1 MQMNCSLM
9 AANKH
14 HKKLTLTVS
23 FQELSGKTDFYPPI
37 RKVNKEL
44 LCLPVDEQV

>member
-14 HKKLTLTVS
+14 HQKLTLTVS
-23 FQELSGKTDFYPPI
+23 FQALSGKTDFYPQSE
-37 RKVNKEL
+37 KLTKNFSVYL
-44 LCLPVDEQV
+44 